1 MSAATLST
9 FGPDYFDAIRARE
22 PGVAVA
28 WVLAFAVHGLL
39 AAFLFYGLRWQ
50 SGATE
55 VIEAQLMQLP
65 PMSAPLAVAV
75 ERTAP
80 PVKVKEPEPEPI
92 VQKPDI
98 EVKAP
103 EPLKAAPKPEPK
115 PTPPKVIAKAE
126 PKAPPKRDE
135 IQDALAKE
143 LLRDPI
149 KDAIAKEERAGVANA
164 AGKEA
169 TQRGQ
174 AEWADKIRAKVRG
187 RMRDYADAPSN
198 YSAAFQLEILP
209 SYDVM
214 STRLVRSSGNSE
226 FDQDAER
233 AIRAA
238 SPLPRP
244 KDEASYTRTLT
255 LNFRARN

>member
-9 FGPDYFDAIRARE
+9 FGPDYLDASRARE

-28 WVLAFAVHGLL
+28 WILAFAVHGLL

-65 PMSAPLAVAV
+65 PMSAPAAVAV
-75 ERTAP
+75 ERPAP
-80 PVKVKEPEPEPI
+80 PVKVKEPEPEPV
-92 VQKPDI
+92 VQKPEI
-98 EVKAP
+98 VVKAP
-103 EPLKAAPKPEPK
+103 EPVKVAPKPAPK
-115 PTPPKVIAKAE
+115 PTPPKAQ
-126 PKAPPKRDE
+126 PKRDE
-135 IQDALAKE
+135 IKDALDRE
-143 LLRDPI
+143 LRSDPV

-164 AGKEA
+164 ASKETA
-169 TQRGQ
+169 QRGQ
-174 AEWADKIRAKVRG
+174 AEWADKIRSKVRG

-198 YSAAFQLEILP
+198 YSATFQLEILP

-214 STRLVRSSGNSE
+214 SARLVRSSGNSE

-244 KDEASYTRTLT
+244 KDEASYVRTLSLT
-255 LNFRARN
+255 FRARN